1 MKTAISIL
9 AIALY
14 SVKVF
19 SQTDSLHTS
28 QKLAVSGKPVTWS
41 IDSTKQRDVAGLISK
56 FFTSKNSSSKNAP
69 AKKLN
74 ISVIPS
80 AGYTLTT
87 GFAADLTGNGA
98 FFTTGDHHENLSVV
112 DGDLSYD
119 VKLQKIFVSRSEI
132 WTNNNNYKITSDIR
146 WQEFPEDTYGI
157 GTSTLPSNADPLLF
171 FYTKVYA
178 TLYKK
183 IVPGKNYYVGLGYN
197 LDHHYGIVET
207 GIQSKM
213 PTDFKTYGGASN
225 TTSSG
230 INLNFL
236 YDSRTNTINALDGI
250 YANVTYTQNLVL
262 LCSNSNWEALQFD
275 FRKYIKLS
283 PRSNNVL
290 ALWAFAW
297 FTKGNAPYLDLPY
310 TGGDTFNNTGRGY
323 IQGRFTGR
331 NMLYLEAEYRFGI
344 TNNGLIGGVLFA
356 NAESLTEF
364 KTNAFETIAPAG
376 GLGLRIK
383 VNKHSN
389 TNVSIDYG
397 FGLHGSRGFF
407 VNLGEVF

>member
-1 MKTAISIL
+1 LKAFTLII
-9 AIALY
+9 IAVLY
-14 SVKVF
+14 SLEGF
-19 SQTDSLHTS
+19 SQTDSLRLK
-28 QKLAVSGKPVTWS
+28 QKNTDNIILEQSF
-41 IDSTKQRDVAGLISK
+41 IDSSKQKDVGDLISK
-56 FFTSKNSSSKNAP
+56 IFTKKASSTKTQP
-69 AKKLN
+69 TKKLS

-98 FFTTGDHHENLSVV
+98 FFTTSDHHENLSVV

-132 WTNNNNYKITSDIR
+132 WTNNNSYKITSDIR

-157 GTSTLPSNADPLLF
+157 GTTTLPANADPLLF

-183 IVPGKNYYVGLGYN
+183 IVPDADYYLGLGYN
-197 LDHHYGIVET
+197 LDHHYNIKET

-213 PTDFKTYGGASN
+213 TTDFKTYGGAAA

-230 INLNFL
+230 VNINFL
-236 YDSRTNTINALDGI
+236 YDSRKNTINALNGI
-250 YANVTYTQNLVL
+250 YANITYTQNLIW
-262 LCSNSNWEALQFD
+262 LCSNSNWEQLQLD
-275 FRKYIKLS
+275 FRKYIKVS
-283 PRSNNVL
+283 QRSNNVL
-290 ALWAFAW
+290 ALWSFVW
-297 FTKGNAPYLDLPY
+297 LTKGNPPYLDLPY

-331 NMLYLEAEYRFGI
+331 DMLYIESEYRFGI
-344 TNNGLIGGVLFA
+344 TPNGLIGGVLFA
-356 NAESLTEF
+356 NAESLTEL
-364 KTNAFETIAPAG
+364 KTNAFETVAPGAG
-376 GLGLRIK
+376 AGLRIK

-397 FGLHGSRGFF
+397 FGIHGSHGFF